1 MCLWYP
7 AYIITSRPFIGI
19 TWITW
24 MRKFDFYFFLFKIN
38 LRNHTNPIVVI
49 MFTQNIWS
57 YTNILNIGADIHF
70 VSEEIK
76 FTFKSISTWDT
87 FQLDGRVRCWN
98 ILVITSSSWYYFS
111 YRMLMFQFTASC
123 IDFICFNTKFTL
135 GIAFYRIWT
144 FVLLWGYG
152 QMLFFCKL
160 AFAVTLFTVPPISSP
175 AICHDLWQKNLTHN
189 LQRNH
194 WHENECYKNVSGFY
208 TDQHS
213 HLNSWK

>member
-24 MRKFDFYFFLFKIN
+24 MRKFDFYFFWFKIN

-135 GIAFYRIWT
+135 GIASLQNLNICSAVRIWPDVVFLQT
-144 FVLLWGYG
+144 SLCCHSFHSSSYLITGNLPWLVAKKFNSQSTEKSLAWKW
-152 QMLFFCKL
+152 ML
-160 AFAVTLFTVPPISSP
+160 
-175 AICHDLWQKNLTHN
+175 
-189 LQRNH
+189 
-194 WHENECYKNVSGFY
+194 
-208 TDQHS
+208 
-213 HLNSWK
+213 